1 MSIYSTSVK
10 RPVTTILIFAA
21 LMVIGLYSLTR
32 LPVDLYPEIELP
44 FVSVLTTY
52 PGASASDIESN
63 VTRPLEDALNSVS
76 NLKELTSTSSDGLSV
91 IFLSFEYGSN
101 LDEAMNDI
109 RSNLNFV
116 TRFLPAESEDP
127 TIIKFNSSMMP
138 IIFYAITANESYLG
152 LEKILDEKIVNP
164 LNRIEGVGNV
174 SLTGVPGRKIYI
186 DVDPRRMEAYNL
198 TVEQIGQ
205 VIRAENMNMPAGYLE
220 MGQTDYPLRIQGE
233 FPESDILKN
242 IVISNFNGNTVYL
255 KDIAEVRD
263 TVRESKLDT
272 KINGVRGMGLFVQK
286 QSGGNTVKVTREIE
300 ETLEVLKKD
309 LPPDVK
315 VELLFSSASFIKDS
329 INNLTHTL
337 LYAGIFVILVVLFFV
352 GRWRATFIVI
362 LTIPVSLIVAFIY
375 LFISDA
381 SINIISLVSLSIAI
395 GMVVDDAIVVLENIT
410 RHIERGSR
418 PREAAIYATNEVWLA
433 VIVTTLTV
441 VAVFFPLTFV
451 EGLTGVLF
459 KQLGLSVT
467 VTIITST
474 VAAITLTPTLSALLL
489 KFRPIRKDAPFL
501 SYDGSIRKGLDW
513 FDKFYEKTLRWALH
527 HKTMV
532 TIVSIVIFVLS
543 MGLFSVINTEFFP
556 EADESTIYAT
566 VELQTGTR
574 VENTIKT
581 ANMLDSLIDA
591 KFPEIELISTTTGY
605 DDQGGWASM
614 FSAGGTH
621 TIDYTLS
628 MVPIEERTRSVW
640 DIAEEM
646 RADFSR
652 FPEIANF
659 QVTTTQNMGS
669 FGGNAVDVEVYGY
682 DIAATNIVAKELA
695 EKIKNIQGTKDVSIS
710 RDKSKPELQII
721 FDQEKMSANGLNTAM
736 AATAVKNRVDG
747 LLATRLRQ
755 AGDEYDII
763 VRLKKSARST
773 LTDIENIAVA
783 NAQGQFIRL
792 GEIATIK
799 EYWAPPSIE
808 RKRKERIV
816 RVSFTPYKRSLT
828 EIQRELQ
835 VAINEIP
842 KPAGIIVQISGAIE
856 EQMEAFM
863 DLALL
868 IVVSLI
874 LVYLVMASQFESLKM
889 PFIIMFSIP
898 FAFSGVAVALFI
910 TNTTLSVISG
920 IGAVLL
926 IGIVV
931 KNAIVLVDFI
941 NLMRDRGNELY
952 NAITLSGRSRLRPVL
967 MTSATTILGMLPLAL
982 SKGSGSE
989 LWKPM
994 GIAVIGGLIFSS
1006 FVTLVLV
1013 PVVYAIFA
1021 KRGERNKALSV
1032 YSELNVLNGN
1042 GTDDSTKSNL

>member
-1 MSIYSTSVK
+1 MSIYSSSVK
-10 RPVTTILIFAA
+10 RPVTTILIFVI
-21 LMVIGLYSLTR
+21 LMVIGLYSLMR

-44 FVSVLTTY
+44 FVTVLTTY

-91 IFLSFEYGSN
+91 IFLNFEYGSN

-116 TRFLPAESEDP
+116 TRILPEESEDP

-138 IIFYAITANESYLG
+138 IIFYAITADESYAG

-174 SLTGVPGRKIYI
+174 SLSGVPGRRIYVDI
-186 DVDPRRMEAYNL
+186 DPRKMEAYNL
-198 TVEQIGQ
+198 TIEQIGG
-205 VIRAENMNMPAGYLE
+205 VLRAENMNMPAGYLE

-233 FPESDILKN
+233 FPESDILKT
-242 IVISNFNGNTVYL
+242 IVISNFNGNTIYL

-263 TVRESKLDT
+263 TLRESKLDT
-272 KINGVRGMGLFVQK
+272 KINGSKGMGLFVQK

-300 ETLEVLKKD
+300 QTLEELKKD

-315 VELLFSSASFIKDS
+315 IEQLFSSASFIKDS
-329 INNLTHTL
+329 INNLTETL
-337 LYAGIFVILVVLFFV
+337 LYAGIFVVLVVLFFL

-375 LFISDA
+375 LFLSDG

-474 VAAITLTPTLSALLL
+474 IAALTLTPTLSAMLL
-489 KFRPIRKDAPFL
+489 KYKPIRQNAPFL
-501 SYDGSIRKGLDW
+501 TYDGSIRKGLDR
-513 FDKFYEKTLRWALH
+513 FDNFYETTLRWALR
-527 HKTMV
+527 HKTFV
-532 TIVSIVIFVLS
+532 SLTSVIVFVVS
-543 MGLFSVINTEFFP
+543 MGLFTMIDTEFFP
-556 EADESTIYAT
+556 QADESRISAS

-574 VENTIKT
+574 VENTIRI
-581 ANMLDSLIDA
+581 ADMLDSLVNA
-591 KFPEIELISTTTGY
+591 KYPEIDLISTSSGY

-621 TIDYTLS
+621 TIQYTYSL
-628 MVPIEERTRSVW
+628 VPIEERTRNVW
-640 DIAEEM
+640 DISEEM
-646 RADFSR
+646 RTDFSK
-652 FPEIANF
+652 FPEIVDF
-659 QVTTTQNMGS
+659 KVSTSDDMGS
-669 FGGNAVDVEVYGY
+669 FGGSTVDVEVYGY
-682 DIAATNIVAKELA
+682 DINATNAVARELS
-695 EKIKNIQGTKDVSIS
+695 EKIKNIPGTKDVSIS
-710 RDKSKPELQII
+710 RDRSKPELQII
-721 FDQEKMSANGLNTAM
+721 FDQAKMSANGLNTSIAAM
-736 AATAVKNRVDG
+736 AVKNRVDG
-747 LLATRLRQ
+747 MIATRLRQ
-755 AGDEYDII
+755 SGDEYDVI
-763 VRLKKSARST
+763 VRLQKDKRST
-773 LTDIENIAVA
+773 LTDIENIALT
-783 NAQGQFIRL
+783 NTMGQTVRL
-792 GEIATIK
+792 GEIAQIK
-799 EYWAPPSIE
+799 EYWSPPSIE

-816 RVSFTPYKRSLT
+816 RVSFTPFKRSLT
-828 EIQRELQ
+828 DIQIDVQ
-835 VAINEIP
+835 KAINETQ
-842 KPAGIIVQISGAIE
+842 KPAGVMVMISGAIK

-863 DLALL
+863 DLAML

-898 FAFSGVAVALFI
+898 FAFTGVAIALFI

-941 NLMRDRGNELY
+941 NLMRDRGNDLY
-952 NAITLSGRSRLRPVL
+952 DAIAISGRSRLRPVL
-967 MTSATTILGMLPLAL
+967 MTSATTILGMVPLSL
-982 SKGSGSE
+982 STGSGSE
-989 LWKPM
+989 LWRPM
-994 GIAVIGGLIFSS
+994 GIAVIGGLVFSTI
-1006 FVTLVLV
+1006 VTLVIV

-1021 KRGERNKALSV
+1021 KRGERKKSLAA
-1032 YSELNVLNGN
+1032 YADMDFMNGN
-1042 GTDDSTKSNL
+1042 GDSSI